1 MRGLPR
7 GTELT
12 AAALP
17 SCAETWEP
25 RPRDFQGNFV
35 RGGRRRLQRRR
46 RRWTLVA
53 AGLVAIALPAFASP
67 PLTAWDSLTVGAAT
81 AADQTVLPMPFE
93 QVGAS
98 FPGSAYYYLEAE
110 KPVLKVGEGIH
121 SDAGDAASVPVARAF
136 RIDNSGVDRSRAL
149 QCLTA
154 AIYYEAAS
162 EPDGGQRAVAQVVLN
177 RVAHPAYPKTVCGVV
192 YQGSERPTGC
202 QFSFTCDGSLAR
214 APQRYFWQRA
224 EDVARAALSG
234 YVYAPIGLAT
244 HYHTIQVNPY
254 WAPSLRYLTTIGAHR
269 FYAFNGAPETRPRS
283 ASPISAAN
291 RSPRPIAATI
301 RPPAPWPM
309 PHSTR
314 WPCSGLSRLQR
325 PSGQRP
331 SRRPRHRS
339 RRLPPIPAT
348 CANAAARTSTAP
360 ATCPKRPCAPNMP
373 TRANGSS
380 SLRARFEKCLKGIFE
395 RHRPPSPLG
404 APTRPPTSVS

>member
-46 RRWTLVA
+46 RRWTLGA

-269 FYAFNGAPETRPRS
+269 FYAFNGAAGNP
-283 ASPISAAN
+283 ASFRFAYLGGEPLAAPHRRDDSAA
-291 RSPRPIAATI
+291 SA
-301 RPPAPWPM
+301 
-309 PHSTR
+309 
-314 WPCSGLSRLQR
+314 L
-325 PSGQRP
+325 
-331 SRRPRHRS
+331 
-339 RRLPPIPAT
+339 
-348 CANAAARTSTAP
+348 ANAALDPLAVQRAFEVTAP
-360 ATCPKRPCAPNMP
+360 VRAETVTPPAAPVAAAP
-373 TRANGSS
+373 AYSS
-380 SLRARFEKCLKGIFE
+380 DVRERGGEDLYRARNLPEATV
-395 RHRPPSPLG
+395 RPEYANSG
-404 APTRPPTSVS
+404 KWIAQPTS

>member
-1 MRGLPR
+1 M
-7 GTELT
+7 T
-12 AAALP
+12 AVALP
-17 SCAETWEP
+17 SCPETWEP

-35 RGGRRRLQRRR
+35 RGGRRRLQRQR
-46 RRWTLVA
+46 RRWTLGA
-53 AGLVAIALPAFASP
+53 AALVAVALPAFASP
-67 PLTAWDSLTVGAAT
+67 PLAGWNGFTVIGAAT
-81 AADQTVLPMPFE
+81 PQPSVLPMPFE
-93 QVGAS
+93 QAGAS

-110 KPVLKVGEGIH
+110 QPVLKIGEGIH
-121 SDAGDAASVPVARAF
+121 SDAEDPVSGPVARAF

-254 WAPSLRYLTTIGAHR
+254 WAPSLHYLTTIGAHR
-269 FYAFNGAPETRPRS
+269 FYAFNGAAGNPASFRFAYLGGEPLAAPHRRDDSTAS
-283 ASPISAAN
+283 A
-291 RSPRPIAATI
+291 
-301 RPPAPWPM
+301 
-309 PHSTR
+309 
-314 WPCSGLSRLQR
+314 L
-325 PSGQRP
+325 
-331 SRRPRHRS
+331 
-339 RRLPPIPAT
+339 
-348 CANAAARTSTAP
+348 ANAALDPLAVQRAFEGSIPARPETMAAP
-360 ATCPKRPCAPNMP
+360 VVSSPSPAPSYSSNVRERGGEDLYRAHNLP
-373 TRANGSS
+373 EANGIHPEYANSGKWI
-380 SLRARFEKCLKGIFE
+380 AQ
-395 RHRPPSPLG
+395 
-404 APTRPPTSVS
+404 PTS

>member
-17 SCAETWEP
+17 SSAETWEP

-46 RRWTLVA
+46 RRWTLGA

-67 PLTAWDSLTVGAAT
+67 PLTAWNSLTVGTAT

-121 SDAGDAASVPVARAF
+121 SDAGDAASGPVARAF

-214 APQRYFWQRA
+214 TPQRYFWQRA

-269 FYAFNGAPETRPRS
+269 FYAFNGAAGNP
-283 ASPISAAN
+283 ASFRFAYLGGEPLAAPHRRDDSAA
-291 RSPRPIAATI
+291 SA
-301 RPPAPWPM
+301 
-309 PHSTR
+309 
-314 WPCSGLSRLQR
+314 L
-325 PSGQRP
+325 
-331 SRRPRHRS
+331 
-339 RRLPPIPAT
+339 
-348 CANAAARTSTAP
+348 ANAALDPLAVQRAFEVTAP
-360 ATCPKRPCAPNMP
+360 VRGETVTPPAAPVAAAP
-373 TRANGSS
+373 AYSS
-380 SLRARFEKCLKGIFE
+380 DVRERGGEDLYRARNLPEATV
-395 RHRPPSPLG
+395 RPEYANSG
-404 APTRPPTSVS
+404 KWIAQPTS